1 MYFLIFQK
9 MELSGSN
16 IKKFL
21 IFSQKKTFL
30 VFRETETPK
39 KVFVFQETEL
49 FYILGK
55 LLYFRK
61 HLSELEK

>member
-1 MYFLIFQK
+1 MYFLIFQE
-9 MELSGSN
+9 MERSGSN

-49 FYILGK
+49 FYILGN
-55 LLYFRK
+55 
-61 HLSELEK
+61 